1 MTEVRVQGQAGG
13 CGDRM
18 TVYYD
23 GSCPLCT
30 AEIGH
35 YRKLDTAGAVAFAD
49 VSLPAGDP
57 GPDLARSD
65 AMARFHVRT
74 PDGRLLSG
82 AAAFAALW
90 RTMPGPW
97 RVLGHVAG
105 WRPVTAVLEGVYR
118 AFLPIR
124 PALSR
129 TFARF
134 SGRPAAVPTDSGRPA
149 GRNSG

>member
-1 MTEVRVQGQAGG
+1 MTDARVQAEPVA
-13 CGDRM
+13 CGERM

-35 YRKLDTAGAVAFAD
+35 YRKLDKGGAVAFAD
-49 VSLPAGDP
+49 VSSPAAQP
-57 GPDLARSD
+57 GPDLARAD
-65 AMARFHVRT
+65 AMARFHVRME
-74 PDGRLLSG
+74 DGRLLSG

-97 RVLGHVAG
+97 RTLGHVAG
-105 WRPVTAVLEGVYR
+105 WRPVTVVLEGVYR
-118 AFLPIR
+118 AFLPVR

-129 TFARF
+129 AFGCWAARGGG
-134 SGRPAAVPTDSGRPA
+134 SHR
-149 GRNSG
+149 

>member
-1 MTEVRVQGQAGG
+1 MTDARAHAEPIA

-35 YRKLDTAGAVAFAD
+35 YRKLDTAGAVTFAD
-49 VSLPAGDP
+49 VSSAAGDP
-57 GPDLARSD
+57 GPDLARTD

-90 RTMPGPW
+90 RAMPGPW
-97 RVLGHVAG
+97 RVLGQLAG
-105 WRPVTAVLEGVYR
+105 WRPVTVVLEGVYR
-118 AFLPIR
+118 AFLPVR

-129 TFARF
+129 AFGRF
-134 SGRPAAVPTDSGRPA
+134 RGRPAAAPTDTGTPA
-149 GRNSG
+149 GRRSG

>member
-1 MTEVRVQGQAGG
+1 MTEARIEAPSAA
-13 CGDRM
+13 CGDRL
-18 TVYYD
+18 TVYFD

-35 YRKLDTAGAVAFAD
+35 YRKLDRAGAVAFAD
-49 VSLPAGDP
+49 VSSPGGDP
-57 GPDLARSD
+57 GPDLARED
-65 AMARFHVRT
+65 AMARFHVRM

-97 RVLGHVAG
+97 RVFGRVAG
-105 WRPVTAVLEGVYR
+105 WRPVTLILEGLYR
-118 AFLPIR
+118 AFLPVR

-129 TFARF
+129 AFGRF
-134 SGRPAAVPTDSGRPA
+134 RGRPAAAPIDSGTPA
-149 GRNSG
+149 GRSSG